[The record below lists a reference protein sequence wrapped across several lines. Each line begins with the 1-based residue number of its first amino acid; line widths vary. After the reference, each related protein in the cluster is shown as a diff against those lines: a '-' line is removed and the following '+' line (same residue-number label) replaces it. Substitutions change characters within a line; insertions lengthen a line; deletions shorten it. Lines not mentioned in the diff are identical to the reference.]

1 MTACSDRN
9 FLYTVIKDA
18 SARKLFSLLNSISGS
33 KDLVLDSQLICSL
46 DYIANFS
53 QLKSCNVQKVFK
65 LESGATPGATEKCVY
80 VIRPSIQNAKIIADH
95 INASKSI
102 ESNKKFWVIHV
113 PRKNFRSELV
123 LEREGVYGYITQIE
137 LPICFFALDKDL
149 FSLELPDFFNAFYL
163 KGDLSYIHTAATALV
178 QLCKICGPIPKIFG
192 QGRCAEMVVDLM
204 KQISEET
211 VNDSQQTDRISHLII
226 LDRDID
232 FVSVLLSQLTY
243 EGMLDEAFGINSS
256 RIIFPK
262 EVTGKD
268 DAIKVVLNSN
278 DLHFK
283 QNIDFVSVLLS
294 QLTYEGMLDEAFGI
308 NSSRIIFPKEVT
320 GKDDAIKVVLN
331 SNDLI
336 FAEIRNSFFASVF
349 GVLSSRAKELQTKSE
364 TRNMSVAD
372 MKNFVTNDMK
382 KIRQLQSSLSLHIG
396 ACEAIMEKKSQD
408 NFQEHLQ
415 IERDIIENQNAKDCI
430 DYIEDLINQ
439 QEPYTI
445 ALRLMCLLS
454 IAQDGLLPSEYKSL
468 ATQFRQSYGCKYL
481 PLLYNL
487 KKLGL
492 LVEQSSLLPSGQT
505 TAGKI
510 VEKVGRVGASRIA
523 EKVATAVTLTK
534 YSSFKSILRKFNLI
548 PNEQDSDL
556 RNPKSVSYVFGGRY
570 VPLIARVTEQ
580 VIVHGSL
587 KNIED
592 GMKLLPGKTIM
603 NFQVDKDSGT
613 VRPTTDFV
621 SKTVL
626 VYALGGITFAEI
638 AALRHLGQLN
648 GCRILLATTSIING
662 TSLLKMFT
670 PSEK

>member
-226 LDRDID
+226 LDRD
-232 FVSVLLSQLTY
+232 
-243 EGMLDEAFGINSS
+243 
-256 RIIFPK
+256 
-262 EVTGKD
+262 
-268 DAIKVVLNSN
+268 
-278 DLHFK
+278 
-283 QNIDFVSVLLS
+283 IDFVSVLLS

>member
-278 DLHFK
+278 DL
-283 QNIDFVSVLLS
+283 
-294 QLTYEGMLDEAFGI
+294 
-308 NSSRIIFPKEVT
+308 
-320 GKDDAIKVVLN
+320 
-331 SNDLI
+331 I

-468 ATQFRQSYGCKYL
+468 ATQFRQSYGCKFL

-603 NFQVDKDSGT
+603 NYQVDKDSGT

-670 PSEK
+670 PFEK